1 MLHFISSFMLKGKN
15 CEKLWNES
23 KRLLSILSE
32 SAFRLFQ
39 SFIAFKLFH
48 NPINFRE
55 MIIRQKVLIHQNG
68 NYVQW
73 NATDYRPCI
82 VNNFTSFATICN
94 FFQYSWCLYICPLH
108 SSLNCCKILLINDL
122 IKICDHLHFMSHY
135 FTIKKI
141 AFSSGFHLHLLLL
154 LYKIDFDLNSKY
166 FIISRWNLTKQKR
179 GEVSYIAKKN
189 SRSLCSNILLNLIF
203 NKSTI
208 FTTSSVPKSLEQGLE
223 KPFL

>member
-1 MLHFISSFMLKGKN
+1 MLHFIFSFMLKGKN
-15 CEKLWNES
+15 CGKLWNEL
-23 KRLLSILSE
+23 KRSLSILSE
-32 SAFRLFQ
+32 SAFRLSQ
-39 SFIAFKLFH
+39 SFIAFKLIH

-55 MIIRQKVLIHQNG
+55 IKTRQKILIHQNG

-82 VNNFTSFATICN
+82 VNNFTSFASICN
-94 FFQYSWCLYICPLH
+94 FFSIPDVYIFVLCIHLWTG
-108 SSLNCCKILLINDL
+108 CKILLINEL
-122 IKICDHLHFMSHY
+122 IKICDHLHFVSHY

-141 AFSSGFHLHLLLL
+141 AFSSGFHSHLSLL

-166 FIISRWNLTKQKR
+166 FKIPGWNLTKQKR